1 MPLLEAQLL
10 INARGSTVWD
20 IITDPGNFA
29 VWNSGITT
37 VTGEIRNGGTI
48 RVRTRHGGSRNFRLR
63 VEQVP
68 GEVMT
73 WTRTLPLGLGANVRT
88 FVLTPHAGMT
98 LLLVRDEVKGPLR
111 GIIGSPFST
120 TNQDLE
126 EFVGAVKNRA
136 EILRSAAPRDGRRRR
151 GGQPG

>member
-1 MPLLEAQLL
+1 MPLLEAQHL

-37 VTGEIRNGGTI
+37 VTGQIRKGGTI

-88 FVLTPHAGMT
+88 FVLTPHVGMT

-120 TNQDLE
+120 TNQDLD
-126 EFVGAVKNRA
+126 EFVSAVKNRA